1 MSKASIEWHKNQ
13 CGTLRVHLD
22 EGGWGDPYL
31 AACTVERISD
41 NAAVLHGYAT
51 AVKHTKEHREAVFAA
66 LRAQGIDDVIWERKT
81 ALERRVKR
89 RTG

>member
-1 MSKASIEWHKNQ
+1 MSKASIEWHKNP

-31 AACTVERISD
+31 ASCTVERISETEV
-41 NAAVLHGYAT
+41 VLHGYTTTIA
-51 AVKHTKEHREAVFAA
+51 HTKAHREAIFAA
-66 LRAQGIDDVIWERKT
+66 LKEYGIETLIWERKT

-89 RTG
+89 RT